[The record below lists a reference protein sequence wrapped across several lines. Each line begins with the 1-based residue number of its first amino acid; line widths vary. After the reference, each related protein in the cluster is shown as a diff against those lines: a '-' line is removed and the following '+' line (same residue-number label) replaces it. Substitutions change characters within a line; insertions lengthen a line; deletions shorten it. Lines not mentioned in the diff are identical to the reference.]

1 MGESECREGCA
12 TCVWREPVR
21 LQPQLRHETKIWS
34 SRSPTRSAIAQTAR
48 RPSVDIT
55 DTTPAHTAA
64 ASRPDRHHTHGHQV
78 AIVGWHLYKPY
89 GRIAFARST
98 RPTAHRQ
105 ASTLNSRTAGMLL
118 RAAIEWCSVGMARK
132 SCGRDKSNA
141 EVCATRR
148 HQRVKAVKRPARAHD
163 LRRRSLHG

>member
-1 MGESECREGCA
+1 MRVHGDQRVGESECREGCA

-78 AIVGWHLYKPY
+78 AIVGWHLYEPY

-132 SCGRDKSNA
+132 SCGRDKRVMWS
-141 EVCATRR
+141 CLR
-148 HQRVKAVKRPARAHD
+148 HPTTPT
-163 LRRRSLHG
+163 GEGC